1 MANYDKST
9 GNNGT
14 LRMDIT
20 YSQNVANNQTT
31 FTVKYYLINTNSATY
46 FTSVGWSGNTAGAAR
61 SGSVSMSGSGTKTL
75 GSWTVTK
82 THNADGTLPTAA
94 RTFSISLSATGT
106 SGVGGPTSN
115 SVTLTI
121 PNIARK
127 SLFGASSYSVTIDG
141 TNTLAVGVTRY
152 STNFTHKVK
161 YTLGTRNYTTAS
173 FNTSVSYAIPAAW
186 IDQIPNATSRSGTL
200 TLYTYSGT
208 TLIGSNTKSFTA
220 SVPASVLPSITS
232 LTITDVGEVPSGWSK
247 WVQSKSTAR
256 VTANG
261 VSAGTGATVSSV
273 SVKVGNWTKTG
284 NPVDF
289 PLSGSG
295 DMEFVATVTD
305 SRGRKATKSI
315 TITVLEYEPPVID
328 NSTIVRGLWNKV
340 PNDDGTYGLYQI
352 DYSIYSLGG
361 SNADNANIKWREVG
375 TTTWSTARNVI
386 NGVIDVFGGGGISTE
401 KTYDILVT
409 VSDSFGSATYTTI
422 LNTAFTTMDFLY
434 GGKGVALGKVAEEED
449 LFEVAFQTRL
459 RNMLSVMEGMDVSG
473 ESDFN
478 GLTRFGGNVEFNG
491 LVRHMN
497 SPPVVERTKGS
508 DTVTS
513 TAWADMGITSS
524 SGSGQV
530 QIELEYPAWY
540 ILTYAA
546 WIYISGGVGE
556 HRIGI
561 EVIGATTV
569 NVTNLSWGDTI
580 RIYNQPGTRSSVD
593 KYVYLNPGVNTVK
606 VRGYKV
612 GDAAHTLNYQR
623 FQAIPLHS
631 GEMVGTYR

>member
-20 YSQNVANNQTT
+20 YTQSVANNQTT

-46 FTSVGWSGNTAGAAR
+46 FTSVGWSGNTAGTAR

-82 THNADGTLPTAA
+82 THNADGTLSTAA

-127 SLFGASSYSVTIDG
+127 SIFGASSYSVTIDG

-152 STNFTHKVK
+152 STSFTHKVK

-186 IDQIPNATSRSGTL
+186 IDQIPSAASRSGTL

-208 TLIGSNTKSFTA
+208 TLIGSVTKSFTA

-232 LTITDVGEVPSGWSK
+232 VTITDVGEVPSGWSK

-328 NSTIVRGLWNKV
+328 NSLIVRGLWNKV

-361 SNADNANIKWREVG
+361 SNADNATIQWREVG
-375 TTTWSTARNVI
+375 TTTWSAARNVI
-386 NGVIDVFGGGGISTE
+386 NGVIDVFGGGGISTD

-409 VSDSFGSATYTTI
+409 ASDSFGSATYTTI

-449 LFEVAFQTRL
+449 LFEVAFRTRL
-459 RNMLSVMEGMDVSG
+459 RKMLSVMEGMDVSG
-473 ESDFN
+473 ESTFN
-478 GLTRFGGNVEFNG
+478 GATTFNDESNFNNSVNFGGLVNFNRS
-491 LVRHMN
+491 LP
-497 SPPVVERTKGS
+497 SFRTQFG
-508 DTVTS
+508 VTAI
-513 TAWADMGITSS
+513 TATSWGDFGADHVIVLDEPTWYRITL
-524 SGSGQV
+524 Q
-530 QIELEYPAWY
+530 
-540 ILTYAA
+540 A
-546 WIYISGGVGE
+546 WISIANASGELRVSVKVAGASSYTPTVHGWGGTMRAQNVGGTSASIFRE
-556 HRIGI
+556 FLLQPGENIVSPVAYKIGTN
-561 EVIGATTV
+561 ATTV
-569 NVTNLSWGDTI
+569 NYHSF
-580 RIYNQPGTRSSVD
+580 YSSPMYPGGM
-593 KYVYLNPGVNTVK
+593 N
-606 VRGYKV
+606 
-612 GDAAHTLNYQR
+612 
-623 FQAIPLHS
+623 I
-631 GEMVGTYR
+631 